1 MKNTYNITI
10 KCDTE
15 QERDIVLEKVD
26 ELIPH
31 GIVRYKE
38 TDDGNPNVF
47 LSENEMKYY
56 GQHMREVTWWT
67 EHCTKNL

>member
-1 MKNTYNITI
+1 MKDTYNITI

-38 TDDGNPNVF
+38 TVDKTPNVF
-47 LSENEMKYY
+47 FSENEMRYY
-56 GQHMREVTWWT
+56 GQHMREIT
-67 EHCTKNL
+67 

>member
-1 MKNTYNITI
+1 MKDTYNITI

-31 GIVRYKE
+31 GIVRYRE

-47 LSENEMKYY
+47 FSENEMKYY
-56 GQHMREVTWWT
+56 GQHMREV
-67 EHCTKNL
+67 N